1 MAWRT
6 ARRHAPAPAAGAR
19 PLFAL
24 LVAACLL
31 AGIAGGVLRLGLGVS
46 SAGAWIGHAA
56 AAHGMLMLSGFFGSV
71 IGIERA
77 VAVKLRWAFAAPLA
91 SALAGLAM
99 AAGWHGAGAWLAVA
113 AATVFVAVNVQVV
126 LRQRA
131 AHTWLLLAGAG
142 MWLAAAWVHALGGAA
157 QAVLA
162 LGFGFLIVTIAAE
175 RLEMTR
181 LMRRRP
187 LAQAL
192 LMVLVALL
200 PAAGL
205 LSGVAPRAG
214 GVLYG
219 MVLTL
224 LALWLGV
231 YDIARRTVFAQGLPR
246 YMAICL
252 LTGYAWL
259 GAAGIAWAGTSLG
272 LPWRDL
278 ALHGLGLGF
287 VFSMV
292 MGHAP
297 VILPAVARI
306 KLAFG
311 PWFYLP
317 LAVLHGSLL
326 WRVGPGLGDAAQRA
340 LGGSGNAA
348 ALGLFALA
356 MGVAVLAWK
365 RRHG

>member
-1 MAWRT
+1 MS
-6 ARRHAPAPAAGAR
+6 AR

-31 AGIAGGVLRLGLGVS
+31 AGIAGGLLRLGV
-46 SAGAWIGHAA
+46 GAPAVEWIGHAA

-77 VAVKLRWAFAAPLA
+77 VAVKRRWAFAAPLA

-99 AAGWHGAGAWLAVA
+99 ASGWAMPGAWLAALA
-113 AATVFVAVNVQVV
+113 AAVFVAVNVQVV

-131 AHTWLLLAGAG
+131 APTWLLLAAAL
-142 MWLAAAWVHALGGAA
+142 MWFAAALGHALGMPGQAA
-157 QAVLA
+157 LA
-162 LGFGFLIVTIAAE
+162 LGFAFLVVTIAAE

-187 LAQAL
+187 LAQRT
-192 LMVLVALL
+192 LMLLVAALSV
-200 PAAGL
+200 AGL
-205 LSGVAPRAG
+205 LSGLAPRAG

-219 MVLTL
+219 AALTL
-224 LALWLGV
+224 LALWLGT
-231 YDIARRTVFAQGLPR
+231 YDIARRTVFAHGLPR
-246 YMAICL
+246 YMAVCL
-252 LTGYAWL
+252 LAGYAWL
-259 GAAGIAWAGTSLG
+259 AAAGIAWAGASLG
-272 LPWRDL
+272 EPWRDL

-317 LAVLHGSLL
+317 LAVLHASLL

-340 LGGSGNAA
+340 LAGRWNAA
-348 ALGLFALA
+348 SLGLFALA
-356 MGVAVLAWK
+356 MLAAVLAW
-365 RRHG
+365 RRKHG

>member
-1 MAWRT
+1 MS
-6 ARRHAPAPAAGAR
+6 AR

-24 LVAACLL
+24 SVAACLL
-31 AGIAGGVLRLGLGVS
+31 AGIAGGLLRLGVGA

-77 VAVKLRWAFAAPLA
+77 VAVRLRWAFAAPLA
-91 SALAGLAM
+91 SALAGIAM
-99 AAGWHGAGAWLAVA
+99 ASAQPALGAWLAVA
-113 AATVFVAVNVQVV
+113 AAAVFTAVNVQVV

-131 AHTWLLLAGAG
+131 PHTWLLLAGAL
-142 MWLAAAWVHALGGAA
+142 MWLAAALVHALGMPA
-157 QAVLA
+157 QAALA
-162 LGFGFLIVTIAAE
+162 LGFAFLITTIAAE

-187 LAQAL
+187 LAQRAL
-192 LMVLVALL
+192 MLLVAAL
-200 PAAGL
+200 PLAGL
-205 LSGVAPRAG
+205 LSGLAPRAG
-214 GVLYG
+214 AVLYG
-219 MVLTL
+219 AVLVL

-231 YDIARRTVFAQGLPR
+231 YDIARRTVFARGLSR

-259 GAAGIAWAGTSLG
+259 GAAGVAWAGAGLG

-306 KLAFG
+306 KLSFG
-311 PWFYLP
+311 PWSYLP

-326 WRVGPGLGDAAQRA
+326 WRVGPGLGDAVQRA
-340 LGGSGNAA
+340 LGGRWNAA
-348 ALGLFALA
+348 ALALFALA
-356 MGVAVLAWK
+356 MVVAALAW
-365 RRHG
+365 RRKHG

>member
-1 MAWRT
+1 VS
-6 ARRHAPAPAAGAR
+6 AR

-31 AGIAGGVLRLGLGVS
+31 AGIAGGLLRLGVGA
-46 SAGAWIGHAA
+46 SAADWVGHAA
-56 AAHGMLMLSGFFGSV
+56 VAHGMLMLSGFFGSV

-77 VAVKLRWAFAAPLA
+77 VALKLRWAFAAPLA
-91 SALAGLAM
+91 SALAGIAM
-99 AAGWHGAGAWLAVA
+99 AAGWPGLGAWLAVA
-113 AATVFVAVNVQVV
+113 GAGVFVAVNIQVL

-131 AHTWLLLAGAG
+131 PHTWLLLVSAL
-142 MWLAAAWVHALGGAA
+142 MWFAAALGHAFAVPA
-157 QAVLA
+157 QAALA
-162 LGFGFLIVTIAAE
+162 LGFAFLVTTIAAE

-187 LAQAL
+187 TAQAL
-192 LMVLVALL
+192 LTLLVAGLAF
-200 PAAGL
+200 AAL
-205 LSGVAPRAG
+205 LSGLAPRGG

-219 MVLTL
+219 AVLTL

-231 YDIARRTVFAQGLPR
+231 YDIARRTLFAQGLPR
-246 YMAICL
+246 YMAVCL

-259 GAAGIAWAGTSLG
+259 AAAGVAWAGTSLG

-306 KLAFG
+306 KLGFG
-311 PWFYLP
+311 PWFYVP
-317 LAVLHGSLL
+317 LALLHGSLL
-326 WRVGPGLGDAAQRA
+326 WRAGPGLGDGAQRA
-340 LGGSGNAA
+340 LAGRWNAV
-348 ALGLFALA
+348 ALGAFALA
-356 MGVAVLAWK
+356 MLLAALVW
-365 RRHG
+365 RRKHT